1 MTRLFLA
8 SGLVLWL
15 GTTLI
20 FSRLRWF
27 SRVSLAERLLPY
39 RPRRGGHRSASAR
52 HGHDSTTQK
61 LSSAESFKEVIA
73 PLAGAVGNGL
83 SRLLGIGDE
92 LARKLDRVHSPIG
105 PTEFRVRQLGWVA
118 TGLAGGIGL
127 TVASG
132 LGPMTDLLFT
142 LGMPLLAFLVT
153 EESLSRRSKAW
164 QERIFL
170 ELPVMAEQMAML
182 ISAGYS
188 VGAGLSRVAS
198 RGQGA
203 CAEDLSRVCARIH
216 QGMPEDQAL
225 AEWAAVAQVPALD
238 RVVAVLNLGP
248 GAADLARLVSE
259 EARSIRRDAHRR
271 LLETMERR
279 LQQVWVPVTVAA
291 LVPGVIF
298 LSIPF
303 VSALRM
309 FAGG

>member
-1 MTRLFLA
+1 MTRLLLA

-27 SRVSLAERLLPY
+27 SRVSLTERLAPY
-39 RPRRGGHRSASAR
+39 RPGRSGNHSASTR
-52 HGHDSTTQK
+52 YGHGSTAQK
-61 LSSAESFKEVIA
+61 LSGAESFKEVIA
-73 PLAGAVGNGL
+73 PLAGTIGNGL

-92 LARKLDRVHSPIG
+92 LARKLDRIHSPMS

-118 TGLAGGIGL
+118 AGLVGGIGL
-127 TVASG
+127 SVASG
-132 LGPMTDLLFT
+132 LGPMMDFLFT
-142 LGMPLLAFLVT
+142 LGIPLFAFLIT
-153 EESLSRRSKAW
+153 EESISRRSRAH

-188 VGAGLSRVAS
+188 VGAGLVRVAS
-198 RGQGA
+198 RGRGA
-203 CAEDLSRVCARIH
+203 CAEDLRRVCARIH
-216 QGMPEDQAL
+216 QGMPEDRAL
-225 AEWAAVAQVPALD
+225 AEWAAVARVPALD

-248 GAADLARLVSE
+248 GAGDLARLVSE